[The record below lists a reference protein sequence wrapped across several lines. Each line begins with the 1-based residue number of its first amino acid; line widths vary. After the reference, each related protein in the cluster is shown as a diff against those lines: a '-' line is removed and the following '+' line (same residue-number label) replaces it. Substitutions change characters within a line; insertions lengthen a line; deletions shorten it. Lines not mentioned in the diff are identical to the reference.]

1 MRLLSAIAD
10 GLGMLLENSRLSQ
23 ELQATTGEMQ
33 VADEMA
39 QVITST
45 LNIDEVYEK
54 FAQELRK
61 HVGFDWMNINFID
74 PDANV
79 LTLKY
84 LVGQAQ
90 TGYRVGNVLPLEG
103 TQSQHVML
111 TGKSLVRDDI
121 SNDLSFPSDPTMAE
135 LGLRSNIVVPLVTK
149 GRVIASL
156 GLRSKEVG
164 AYGNREKVILERL
177 AKQIAPA
184 IENAELYRQLQAST
198 EEMEVVNEVARI
210 MTSTLHIDQVCEEFA
225 REMRKLVDFE
235 RASISMVDREAETY
249 TPQYVFGGPRS
260 NEPIGAVCP
269 LAGAVAA
276 TGRTLVREDISSPEN
291 GEFLDDQVHLDLGL
305 RSCIALP
312 LISRGNVIGSR
323 WSCAAARPTA
333 TGRESRLSW
342 NGWPDRSLQP

>member
-1 MRLLSAIAD
+1 AIENAELYQQRRQAEEAERLRTQELEALYGMASTLVQPASFEQRCKAVLELVARAADADSAFIRVVSEDGQSLHLVAETNPGQLPSRPTTTVRWGEGLAGAALKEGRPVASHDNLVQDLGTGRGRERGARSSVALPVKTGERPLGVINVVSRKPNYFTPEGMRLLSAIAD

-23 ELQATTGEMQ
+23 ELQATAGEMQ

-177 AKQIAPA
+177 AKQ
-184 IENAELYRQLQAST
+184 
-198 EEMEVVNEVARI
+198 
-210 MTSTLHIDQVCEEFA
+210 
-225 REMRKLVDFE
+225 
-235 RASISMVDREAETY
+235 
-249 TPQYVFGGPRS
+249 
-260 NEPIGAVCP
+260 
-269 LAGAVAA
+269 
-276 TGRTLVREDISSPEN
+276 
-291 GEFLDDQVHLDLGL
+291 
-305 RSCIALP
+305 
-312 LISRGNVIGSR
+312 
-323 WSCAAARPTA
+323 
-333 TGRESRLSW
+333 
-342 NGWPDRSLQP
+342 